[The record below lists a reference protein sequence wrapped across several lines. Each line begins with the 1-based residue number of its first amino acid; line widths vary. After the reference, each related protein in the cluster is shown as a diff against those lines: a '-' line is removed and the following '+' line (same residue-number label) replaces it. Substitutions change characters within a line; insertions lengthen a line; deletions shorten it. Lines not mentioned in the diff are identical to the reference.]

1 MNREKT
7 AHVIVVGAGIAG
19 LAAACHLRKAGLRV
33 TVFEKESRVGGR
45 MSTDRFNGMVID
57 RGAQF
62 LSTAYSVLPGLA
74 RELRLSEWVPASPHV
89 AVSRKRR
96 LRQLQTGRPLSPVS
110 SGLLDPLSWLRLGY
124 HLWRMKRGLARLSLT
139 DYGDWHGFDNEDARL
154 WSLRRFGVRATDDL
168 LEPIQ
173 HGLYFQGLSGNSR
186 ALLLAVMAFGFRNP
200 VAATVPG
207 GMGVIPEALA
217 RVVPVT
223 LNCAVNTVRVKDNRV
238 WVVTDKAQLEGDYVI
253 LATTASVAARLYFD
267 ADPTERTLMATP
279 YNATINIA
287 IATAPDYRVPAG
299 LANLY
304 GILFTQADRR
314 RLAAIAIERNKSPD
328 RVAGGELF
336 DVMLDNDAAREVMP
350 LSDDIILARVMP
362 ELESCF
368 PGLSQRVTWARVMR
382 WPEATPQSPMGRSR
396 FLRQYRHENRRRR
409 KVYLAG
415 DYMGFP
421 WTDSAAATGIWAAN
435 QILRNDDDPHQ
446 FGAGPAA
453 KFSTGSFMPS
463 RSHQS

>member
-1 MNREKT
+1 MNGEKT
-7 AHVIVVGAGIAG
+7 AHVIVAGAGIAG

-33 TVFEKESRVGGR
+33 TVLEKENRVGGR
-45 MSTDRFNGMVID
+45 MSSDRVNGMVID

-74 RELRLSEWVPASPHV
+74 RELGLSEWVMTSPYV
-89 AVSRKRR
+89 AVSHKRR
-96 LRQLQTGRPLSPVS
+96 LRQLQSGRPLSPVS
-110 SGLLDPLSWLRLGY
+110 SGLLDLLSWLRLGY
-124 HLWRMKRGLARLSLT
+124 HLWRMKRGIARLSLT
-139 DYGDWHGFDNEDARL
+139 DYGDWHGFDDEDARS
-154 WSLRRFGVRATDDL
+154 WSLRRFGKRTTDDL
-168 LEPIQ
+168 LEPMQ

-186 ALLLAVMAFGFRNP
+186 ALLLAVMAFGFRKP
-200 VAATVPG
+200 VTATVPG
-207 GMGVIPEALA
+207 GMGGIPEALA

-223 LNCAVNTVRVKDNRV
+223 LNCAVNAVRVNDNRV
-238 WVVTDKAQLEGDYVI
+238 LVVTDKAQLEGDYVI
-253 LATTASVAARLYFD
+253 LATTASVAACLYSD
-267 ADPTERTLMATP
+267 ADTTERALMATP

-287 IATAPDYRVPAG
+287 IATVPNYRVPAG

-304 GILFTQADRR
+304 GILFTKADSG

-328 RVAGGELF
+328 RVARGELF
-336 DVMLDNDAAREVMP
+336 DVMLDNDATGEAMP

-362 ELESCF
+362 ELEAYF
-368 PGLSQRVTWARVMR
+368 PGLSRRVAWAQVMR
-382 WPEATPQSPMGRSR
+382 WPEATPRSPVGRSR
-396 FLRQYRHENRRRR
+396 ALHQYWHENHRER

-435 QILRNDDDPHQ
+435 QIMRNDYPYQ
-446 FGAGPAA
+446 FSDVSSA
-453 KFSTGSFMPS
+453 KFSTVSFLPS